1 MCILSRAVLGLFLFL
16 MSASVLANEPA
27 FAQPESA
34 YFYTSGSTDPGVYF
48 ISSTNGNEM
57 GWVSK
62 LAADGSIIDS
72 RWATNIRN
80 PMGMRVSGKRL
91 WVNNITEI
99 IGINLKD
106 PSDRIV
112 YSIDD
117 AILLNDLATDS
128 SGYAYLSDSM
138 NSRVVRIDLATGE
151 NSTFISTL
159 PSSPNG
165 LLVHGDKLYIA
176 SWGIMSEQPEER
188 AEWITQTAGDL
199 YWVSLK
205 QSENVR
211 HIVARELGNLDGVEI
226 DQQGNIYVSD
236 WENGKLYKISSS
248 NKTVIELGQYKQG
261 LADLGLNSLT
271 GELVLPIML
280 SSEVLFYNP
289 SP

>member
-165 LLVHGDKLYIA
+165 LLVHGDKLYICL
-176 SWGIMSEQPEER
+176 
-188 AEWITQTAGDL
+188 L
-199 YWVSLK
+199 YT
-205 QSENVR
+205 
-211 HIVARELGNLDGVEI
+211 
-226 DQQGNIYVSD
+226 SD
-236 WENGKLYKISSS
+236 A
-248 NKTVIELGQYKQG
+248 
-261 LADLGLNSLT
+261 AD
-271 GELVLPIML
+271 E
-280 SSEVLFYNP
+280 
-289 SP
+289 